1 MDDACLREEEERG
14 GIIKDPSALGT
25 DWLLVGSVSFLGNS
39 YTWIPRAAH
48 SVATEETGHSE
59 AKSEDALLWLGK

>member
-25 DWLLVGSVSFLGNS
+25 DWLVGSVSFLGNS
-39 YTWIPRAAH
+39 YTWIPRAH